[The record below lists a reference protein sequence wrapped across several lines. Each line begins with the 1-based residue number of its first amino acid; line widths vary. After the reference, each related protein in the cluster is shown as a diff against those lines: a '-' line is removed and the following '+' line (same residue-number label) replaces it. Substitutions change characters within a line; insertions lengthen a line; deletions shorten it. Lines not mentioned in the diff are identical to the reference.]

1 LTPTLTVAQNVE
13 LPLRLGGRR
22 PERERVREIVE
33 RVGAIAIT
41 ILVLSLEVPQGLPD
55 WELHDYLIDSWPQL
69 FAYFL
74 SFAVI
79 GRFWIA
85 HHGFFAMLHDFDR
98 RLIVLTLV
106 YLSFLVL
113 VPFPTE
119 LLGEYGD
126 RADAVVLY
134 ALVVGST
141 ALLGW
146 VMIRY
151 TLRRGHVRPDAR
163 LDAGRAAAGS
173 LLPAIVFYASV
184 PVAFLSPQVAQVVW
198 LGMLVDVV
206 RRRR

>member
-1 LTPTLTVAQNVE
+1 MLTVVE
-13 LPLRLGGRR
+13 GTGR
-22 PERERVREIVE
+22 PARETVEFARIVAFTDA
-33 RVGAIAIT
+33 VFVIAIT
-41 ILVLSLEVPQGLPD
+41 ILVLSLEVPSGLPD
-55 WELHDYLIDSWPQL
+55 SELHDYLIDSWAQL

-85 HHGFFAMLHDFDR
+85 HRGFFAMLHDFDR

-113 VPFPTE
+113 VPFPAE
-119 LLGEYGD
+119 LLGEYGA

-146 VMIRY
+146 VMVRY
-151 TLRRGHVRPDAR
+151 TLSRGHVRPDAR

-173 LLPAIVFYASV
+173 LLPAIVFYASI